1 MNKVYSYKRISAILL
16 IMIFLT
22 VIAPVDLYGADYT
35 GVLDDVVDYYKSD
48 KSGLDSWWELVALY
62 GAGQDLND
70 GSWTLPQWG
79 SEDLPAATANP
90 ADYSGFILGLMAMDE
105 NPQNA
110 LGGRNLTEELADKQK
125 VDGTFGSSA
134 INMHIWSMVALDAA
148 EEVYDRDNA
157 VEWLLNNQ
165 KTDGG
170 FALSG
175 INGDPDMTGMALIA
189 LSPYKNQADVSS
201 AVYQAVEYLDKTR
214 CESGGYSS
222 WGTENSNSAATVISG
237 LVSVSQEVSSSIID
251 ALLQYRLTDNTF
263 SYQKGGSTN
272 YLSTAQ
278 SLIALGDVVEDN
290 SVFHRLSIPKQP
302 PVEKKVGIRVEG
314 SSNSIVNKE
323 ITVTSAVYAAD
334 ALKQVLDSENIS
346 YDIQDGT
353 WGQYINSID
362 GETAGKFGGYD
373 GWLYLVNGDMAS
385 VGVGEYKIEDGDELV
400 FYYGMYPPD
409 TLIPQ
414 VIIQPENP
422 KVGDSLTITVTSSYY
437 DWNTGNTVELK
448 VQNADIN
455 FNSKTYTTDVNGQAI
470 VSSPDDKGT
479 YTLKV
484 SKDNEGSYPGIVRI
498 PGISV
503 IYKAND
509 NSGEGSGSG
518 GSGSG
523 GTGSGGTGSGGTSK
537 TATLSVEGDS
547 LKGMILPTVQ
557 VLLRDGDT
565 AYSILA
571 RKMGSKV
578 KSKGFGSN
586 IYVYEID
593 GLAEFDRGPSSGW
606 MFEVN
611 GENPDVSASAY
622 VLKDK
627 DVVKWYYS
635 SDSDEGLGVTNQTGT
650 AKSGNNS
657 KEISSTVNNEIKKT
671 LSENI
676 QGTTDKILAQG
687 EISDWSVFALLRAG
701 RSIPEK
707 YISSLKTYI
716 KEHAADSKSAT
727 DVARM
732 VLTANAAGINPANID
747 GNNLI
752 EKLFSMEKIDR
763 QGVTG
768 PVFALIALDSGPYN
782 ISSSARWTRDKL
794 VSLIL
799 EYQNEDGGFCLAKGE
814 KSDID
819 LTAMA
824 LQSLS
829 GYISSENVAS
839 SVEKAI
845 NWLSNLKPEEEQ
857 TSESIS
863 QIIIALTS
871 LGKDPESIQFVMYDG
886 DLLSCLLKYKKEDGE
901 FLHTLDGGS
910 DEMATEQ
917 ALMAIASYSMY
928 VNGSGRL
935 YSLQDPNGA
944 YSDLHAIS
952 QWAYPYIAK
961 ASEQGLMEG
970 IKTGASG
977 QKFDP
982 KRNISRAELT
992 ALLLRILGEEPSKSF
1007 TSVYNDITEDS
1018 WYFGYVLKARENGIV
1033 NGVSE
1038 NTFDPDKPVT
1048 RQEMAVMTARGFALD
1063 NKAAGSRIYD
1073 LDIASEWARQAI
1085 ESVYNNGIMMGDNN
1099 MFNPKG
1105 YVSREMAAAIAV
1117 RLYDRAQE

>member
-1 MNKVYSYKRISAILL
+1 MGKAYSYRRISAILL
-16 IMIFLT
+16 IMIFIT
-22 VIAPVDLYGADYT
+22 VIASVDLYGTDYS
-35 GVLDDVVDYYKSD
+35 GVFEDVVDYYKTD
-48 KSGLDSWWELVALY
+48 KPGLDSWWELVALK
-62 GAGQDLND
+62 GAGEDLSD
-70 GSWTLPQWG
+70 DSWILPQWE

-105 NPQNA
+105 NPQDA
-110 LGGRNLTEELADKQK
+110 LGGRNLTEELADRQEE
-125 VDGTFGSSA
+125 DGTFGSSA

-148 EEVYDRDNA
+148 EETYDRESA
-157 VEWLLNNQ
+157 LEWLLGNQ
-165 KTDGG
+165 KPDGG

-175 INGDPDMTGMALIA
+175 IKGDPDMTGMALLA
-189 LSPYKNQADVSS
+189 LSPYINQADVSS
-201 AVYQAVEYLDKTR
+201 AVYESIEYLRNTQ

-222 WGTENSNSAATVISG
+222 WGSENSNSAAIVISG
-237 LVSVSQEVSSSIID
+237 LVSVGQEVSSSIID
-251 ALLQYRLTDNTF
+251 ALLEYRLPDNTF

-272 YLSTAQ
+272 FLSTAQ
-278 SLIALGDVVEDN
+278 SLIALGDIIEN
-290 SVFHRLSIPKQP
+290 KSIFHRLSIPHLP
-302 PVEKKVGIRVEG
+302 PVGKKVGVRVEG

-409 TLIPQ
+409 TLVPQ
-414 VIIQPENP
+414 VEIQPANP
-422 KVGDSLTITVTSSYY
+422 KVGESLTITVTSSYY

-448 VQNADIN
+448 VQNAGIS
-455 FNSKTYTTDVNGQAI
+455 FNGKVYVTDANGQAI
-470 VSSPDDKGT
+470 VSSPVDKGT

-503 IYKAND
+503 IYKANG

-523 GTGSGGTGSGGTSK
+523 GTGSGVTSK

-547 LKGMILPTVQ
+547 GKGTILPAVQ
-557 VLLRDGDT
+557 VLLKDGDT

-622 VLKDK
+622 TLKDK
-627 DVVKWYYS
+627 DVVNWYYS
-635 SDSDEGLGVTNQTGT
+635 YDSDEGLGASGQTGT
-650 AKSGNNS
+650 AQLGSNS
-657 KEISSTVNNEIKKT
+657 KGMSSTVNNEIKKT

-676 QGTTDKILAQG
+676 QDSANKILAQ
-687 EISDWSVFALLRAG
+687 EYISDWSAFALLRAG

-707 YISSLKTYI
+707 YIASLKTYI
-716 KEHAADSKSAT
+716 KEHAANSKSAT

-732 VLTANAAGINPANID
+732 VLASSAAGMNPANID

-752 EKLFSMEKIDR
+752 EKLFSMEEIDG

-768 PVFALIALDSGPYN
+768 PVFALIALDSGDYSIPL
-782 ISSSARWTRDKL
+782 SARWTRDKL

-814 KSDID
+814 KSNID

-829 GYISSENVAS
+829 GYISSENAAS

-871 LGKDPESIQFVMYDG
+871 LGKDPGSIQCGMYEG
-886 DLLSCLLKYKKEDGE
+886 DLLTCLLNYKKEDGG
-901 FLHTLDGGS
+901 FSHTLDGGS
-910 DEMATEQ
+910 DEIATEQ

-928 VNGSGRL
+928 VNGSGKL
-935 YSLQDPNGA
+935 YSLQNLNGA
-944 YSDLHAIS
+944 YSDLYAIS
-952 QWAYPYIAK
+952 EWALPYVAK
-961 ASEQGLMEG
+961 ASELGLMEG
-970 IKTGASG
+970 IKTEASS
-977 QKFDP
+977 QEFEP

-992 ALLLRILGEEPSKSF
+992 VLLLRILREEPLKDF
-1007 TSVYNDITEDS
+1007 IHIYDDIKEDS
-1018 WYFGYVLKARENGIV
+1018 WYSGYILRARERGIINGS
-1033 NGVSE
+1033 SE
-1038 NTFDPDKPVT
+1038 VTFDPDKPVT
-1048 RQEMAVMTARGFALD
+1048 RQEMAVMATRGFALD
-1063 NKAAGSRIYD
+1063 EKAASSRIND

-1085 ESVYNNGIMMGDNN
+1085 ETVCNNGIMMGDNN

-1105 YVSREMAAAIAV
+1105 YVSREMAAAVGV
-1117 RLYDRAQE
+1117 RLYNRAQE

>member
-1 MNKVYSYKRISAILL
+1 MGKAYSYRRVSAIML

-22 VIAPVDLYGADYT
+22 VIAPVDLYGTDYT
-35 GVLDDVVDYYKSD
+35 GVLDDVVNYYKSD
-48 KSGLDSWWELVALY
+48 KPGLDSWWELVALK
-62 GAGQDLND
+62 GTGQNLSDD
-70 GSWTLPQWG
+70 SWILPQWE
-79 SEDLPAATANP
+79 SEDLPAAAANP

-110 LGGRNLTEELADKQK
+110 LGGRNLTEELAGRQEE
-125 VDGTFGSSA
+125 GGAFGNGA

-148 EEVYDRDNA
+148 EENYDRESA
-157 VEWLLNNQ
+157 VEWLLSNQ
-165 KTDGG
+165 KADGG

-175 INGDPDMTGMALIA
+175 INGDPDMTGMALLA
-189 LSPYKNQADVSS
+189 LSPYINQADVSS
-201 AVYQAVEYLDKTR
+201 AVSQAVEYLENAQ

-222 WGTENSNSAATVISG
+222 WGIENSNSAAMVISG
-237 LVSVSQEVSSSIID
+237 LVSAGQGVSSSILD
-251 ALLQYRLTDNTF
+251 ALLEYRLPDNTF
-263 SYQKGGSTN
+263 SYQKGGATN
-272 YLSTAQ
+272 FLSTAQ
-278 SLIALGDVVEDN
+278 SLIALGDIIEN
-290 SVFHRLSIPKQP
+290 KSIFQRLSISQQP
-302 PVEKKVGIRVEG
+302 TDGEKVRIRVEG
-314 SSNSIVNKE
+314 SSYSMVNKE
-323 ITVTSAVYAAD
+323 ITVTSAVYAVD
-334 ALKQVLDSENIS
+334 ALKQVLDSENIT
-346 YDIQDGT
+346 YDIQDGV
-353 WGQYINSID
+353 WGQYINGID

-373 GWLYLVNGDMAS
+373 GWLYLVNGEMAS

-414 VIIQPENP
+414 VDIQPVNP
-422 KVGDSLTITVTSSYY
+422 KVGDNLTITVTSSYY
-437 DWNTGNTVELK
+437 DWNTGSTVELK
-448 VQNADIN
+448 VQNAEIS
-455 FNSKTYTTDVNGQAI
+455 FNGKTYATDANGQAI
-470 VSSPDDKGT
+470 VPSPADKGT

-484 SKDNEGSYPGIVRI
+484 SKDNDGSYPSIVRI
-498 PGISV
+498 PGINV
-503 IYKAND
+503 IYRANG
-509 NSGEGSGSG
+509 NGGGGSGSG

-523 GTGSGGTGSGGTSK
+523 SGGSAE

-547 LKGMILPTVQ
+547 RKGTILPAVQ

-578 KSKGFGSN
+578 KAKGSGSN

-611 GENPDVSASAY
+611 GRNPDISASAY

-627 DVVKWYYS
+627 DVVNWYYS
-635 SDSDEGLGVTNQTGT
+635 SDSNESLGATGQTGT
-650 AKSGNNS
+650 AQSGNS
-657 KEISSTVNNEIKKT
+657 SAEISSTSNEAIKKA

-676 QGTTDKILAQG
+676 QNSANKILTQ
-687 EISDWSVFALLRAG
+687 ENISDWSVFALQRAG

-707 YISSLKTYI
+707 YIESLKVYI
-716 KEHAADSKSAT
+716 NEHAAGSGSAT
-727 DVARM
+727 DIARM
-732 VLTANAAGINPANID
+732 VLAASAAGMNPANID

-768 PVFALIALDSGPYN
+768 PVFALIALDSGPYS
-782 ISSSARWTRDKL
+782 IPSGARWTRDKL

-799 EYQNEDGGFCLAKGE
+799 EYQNEDGGFCLAKDE

-829 GYISSENVAS
+829 GYSSESAAS

-845 NWLSNLKPEEEQ
+845 DWLSNLKPEEEQ

-871 LGKDPESIQFVMYDG
+871 LGTDPGSIQFGMYDG
-886 DLLSCLLKYKKEDGE
+886 DLLTCLLKYKKEDGG
-901 FLHTLDGGS
+901 FSHTLDGDS

-917 ALMAIASYSMY
+917 ALMAITSYSMY
-928 VNGSGRL
+928 VNGSGKL
-935 YSLQDPNGA
+935 YSLQVPNGA

-952 QWAYPYIAK
+952 EWALPYVAK

-970 IKTGASG
+970 IKTDASG
-977 QKFDP
+977 QRFEP
-982 KRNISRAELT
+982 RRNISRAELT

-1007 TSVYNDITEDS
+1007 TPVYNDIKEGS
-1018 WYFGYVLKARENGIV
+1018 WYSGYVLRAREKGII
-1033 NGVSE
+1033 NGVTE
-1038 NTFDPDKPVT
+1038 VTFDPNKPVT
-1048 RQEMAVMTARGFALD
+1048 RQEMAVMTARAFNLGE
-1063 NKAAGSRIYD
+1063 KASGSRIND

-1085 ESVYNNGIMMGDNN
+1085 EAVYDNGIMMGESN

-1105 YVSREMAAAIAV
+1105 YVSREMAAAVGV
-1117 RLYDRAQE
+1117 RLYNMKQ